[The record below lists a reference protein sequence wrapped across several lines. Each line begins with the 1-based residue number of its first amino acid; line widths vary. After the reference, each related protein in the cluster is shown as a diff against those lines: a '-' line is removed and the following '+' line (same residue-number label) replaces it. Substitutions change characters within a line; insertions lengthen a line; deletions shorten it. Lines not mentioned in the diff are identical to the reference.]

1 VGKFFNWIFYVS
13 IIMILIGLIIQ
24 QKLSLNDIPN
34 VYIRYFLDILGKF
47 LENGGIAL
55 FIANIFTFI
64 IGTQDF
70 INYIRQK
77 LMKIIIS
84 KDFVTTLSIEEQQ
97 KLLKLTLKPSKDMS
111 ELYSGIDDYFNDYIE
126 SSMKLFE
133 NSYRG
138 NLVINAFATF
148 NKEKNCVQLEIDMD
162 YTVYK
167 VSEKFEPIKVFFED
181 ETSEHIST
189 TIYAKNS
196 EPVVLKNSNAKKIEN
211 NELGDPCAVKGYELE
226 IPEKFNQYEQIN
238 INRKFIEYGNDHWQV
253 FSYRTV
259 FPYHGII
266 INLKCSDGLSIKH
279 YITYGK
285 QQDFDVEK
293 INNSIKIQNHNW
305 LNPGFGANV
314 VISMD
319 NYHKCP
325 ATQED
330 ESFLT
335 CYVLERQTHNKSL
348 ERHILN
354 KKKL

>member
-1 VGKFFNWIFYVS
+1 MGKFFNWIFYVS
-13 IIMILIGLIIQ
+13 VIMILLGLIIQ
-24 QKLSLNDIPN
+24 QQLSLNDIKN
-34 VYIRYFLDILGKF
+34 VYVQYGLDILGKL
-47 LENGGIAL
+47 LENGGITL

-64 IGTQDF
+64 IGTEDF

-84 KDFVTTLSIEEQQ
+84 KDFITTLSIEEQQ
-97 KLLKLTLKPSKDMS
+97 KLLRLTLKPSKDMS

-138 NLVINAFATF
+138 HLVINAFATF

-181 ETSEHIST
+181 ETSEHVST
-189 TIYAKNS
+189 TIYAKNT
-196 EPVVLKNSNAKKIEN
+196 EPVVLTNDNATEIKNNDI
-211 NELGDPCAVKGYELE
+211 GDPCAVKGYKLE
-226 IPEKFNQYEQIN
+226 IPDQFNQYEQIN

-293 INNSIKIQNHNW
+293 FDNSIKIQNHNW

-319 NYHKCP
+319 SYHECP
-325 ATQED
+325 ATRRD

-335 CYVLERQTHNKSL
+335 CYILEQTNS
-348 ERHILN
+348 
-354 KKKL
+354 